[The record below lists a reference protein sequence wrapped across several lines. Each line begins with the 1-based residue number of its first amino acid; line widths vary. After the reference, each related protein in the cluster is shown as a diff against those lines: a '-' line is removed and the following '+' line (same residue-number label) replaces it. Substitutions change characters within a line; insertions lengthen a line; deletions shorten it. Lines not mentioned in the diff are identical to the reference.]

1 MTPITQKSI
10 GLDGKV
16 FPDRRK
22 EDRRRVLKGGRI
34 SFNNGYSVF
43 ECVVRNT
50 APSGARLDFGE
61 TSAIPSSFELL
72 VAGEDVTRR
81 ATVCWRE
88 MTVLGVSLD

>member
-1 MTPITQKSI
+1 MTPITEKSI
-10 GLDGKV
+10 GLDGRV

-34 SFNNGYSVF
+34 SFNKGFNVF

-50 APSGARLDFGE
+50 STSGARLDFGE
-61 TSAIPSSFELL
+61 TSAIPCRFELL
-72 VAGEDVTRR
+72 VAGEDVKRT
-81 ATVCWRE
+81 ATVRWRE